1 MDKELICAMKEKNHA
16 YILQSLQPLF
26 LKYLKGVPTDLQ
38 QDFLQEYQL
47 VCIQTVEAYL
57 FES

>member
-1 MDKELICAMKEKNHA
+1 MKEKNHA